1 MECPHCQ
8 SEKVVKNGKDSHQDG
23 KAIQNY
29 LCEGCGKRFNERTGP
44 AMESR
49 CPSRRRCHH
58 RRRRWVYIIVYV
70 GVAIITGLYFSPA
83 LADHGSKRN

>member
-1 MECPHCQ
+1 
-8 SEKVVKNGKDSHQDG
+8 
-23 KAIQNY
+23 
-29 LCEGCGKRFNERTGP
+29 
-44 AMESR
+44 MESR